1 MRKAANILCGS
12 RLMRRWCSTQQVPP
26 TAMPPVPGSA
36 TPEATRSFVAKSRL
50 PLFHSFS
57 KSNLVVNP
65 TIVGPPKG
73 KDSDDPEANSA
84 IRRCILVN
92 GANCVVVSS
101 YQPLKDGKM
110 SMWFTSEVAR
120 MVAENEVKREELVL
134 MVDLGKIDT
143 EEEIGERLALSM
155 HMCCLEEIDAVMIKI
170 DQRLF
175 GDPRQLNIVDILQT
189 LETFT
194 GNEHLKFYGLHIDV
208 PPYSY
213 HTPPVRSI
221 SNQGYIPAEL
231 EETMHY
237 DLEYADFVSYQIS
250 PTTAIP
256 ATLPMLEPDEY
267 DGSISPAAYV
277 NEKGRGIVTEKSRKF
292 TRMALDPLLCFSGRA
307 PLDNNQ
313 GDGVFL
319 SKGDIDKLKQKIESI
334 NSSSEKSPK
343 EDTKG
348 EGYAIPNTDMSDD
361 LSKIPNGYASV

>member
-1 MRKAANILCGS
+1 
-12 RLMRRWCSTQQVPP
+12 
-26 TAMPPVPGSA
+26 
-36 TPEATRSFVAKSRL
+36 
-50 PLFHSFS
+50 
-57 KSNLVVNP
+57 
-65 TIVGPPKG
+65 
-73 KDSDDPEANSA
+73 
-84 IRRCILVN
+84 
-92 GANCVVVSS
+92 
-101 YQPLKDGKM
+101 
-110 SMWFTSEVAR
+110 
-120 MVAENEVKREELVL
+120 
-134 MVDLGKIDT
+134 
-143 EEEIGERLALSM
+143 
-155 HMCCLEEIDAVMIKI
+155 
-170 DQRLF
+170 
-175 GDPRQLNIVDILQT
+175 
-189 LETFT
+189 
-194 GNEHLKFYGLHIDV
+194 
-208 PPYSY
+208 
-213 HTPPVRSI
+213 
-221 SNQGYIPAEL
+221 
-231 EETMHY
+231 MHY